1 MFSLVRRLVYFSWLS
16 PKRIL
21 RAWKQ
26 VQVEFLR
33 QGSSKLTS
41 RISFIFPLGSFRE
54 GVNNFVRAQ
63 NLARKSILG
72 FLNGPEY
79 AFLRMKRVLR
89 IFTHKAFSQTVPEP
103 SSRRSRTLL
112 DVPRRCQT
120 LPDAPRPSETLPNV
134 VRRSHTLPDVPEA
147 FTRHQA
153 FRSGPSILRRS
164 RRSQNAPRRFHTL
177 PDAPRHSQTRLE
189 APRFPQTV
197 PDAPTYSQMFQTFQT
212 LPGIPSLESH

>member
-63 NLARKSILG
+63 NLPRKSILG
-72 FLNGPEY
+72 LPDGPEY
-79 AFLRMKRVLR
+79 VFLRMKRDPL
-89 IFTHKAFSQTVPEP
+89 IFTYEAFSRAIFQMLSHAP
-103 SSRRSRTLL
+103 RRSQTLS
-112 DVPRRCQT
+112 DAARPPRRSETRPNAPRRCQT
-120 LPDAPRPSETLPNV
+120 FQNFQTLADVSKCSQAFPDPDAASRSQTLPEIP
-134 VRRSHTLPDVPEA
+134 RRS
-147 FTRHQA
+147 
-153 FRSGPSILRRS
+153 
-164 RRSQNAPRRFHTL
+164 PRC
-177 PDAPRHSQTRLE
+177 
-189 APRFPQTV
+189 
-197 PDAPTYSQMFQTFQT
+197 FQTFPECSQMH
-212 LPGIPSLESH
+212 PPAARRS